1 MTFMRKLATAAVLT
15 AASVAGVSGA
25 AHAEPV
31 FSGNVALT
39 TDYQFRGISQSL
51 ENPAVQGGFDYGNG
65 IFYAGV
71 WGSSIDFGVEGTT
84 EVDLY
89 AGVKP
94 TLGPLTLDFGVIGYL
109 YPGLDDAAAEADYLE
124 IKAAGSISPS
134 PSLTLGAAAFYS
146 PEFTFDGGDAL
157 YLEASGAYA
166 LTDTFSVSGA
176 VGQQSVDAAAYFI
189 DGSTATDSY
198 TTWNLGGTLSAY
210 GFGFDLRYVDT
221 DLDNALAEE
230 RVVLTIKRA
239 L

>member
-1 MTFMRKLATAAVLT
+1 MNMMRKLATAAIVT
-15 AASVAGVSGA
+15 AASVAGASGV

-31 FSGNVALT
+31 FSGNIALT
-39 TDYQFRGISQSL
+39 TDYQFRGVSQSL

-71 WGSSIDFGVEGTT
+71 WGSSIDFGVEGAT

-94 TLGPLTLDFGVIGYL
+94 TLGPISLDLGVIGYL

-124 IKAAGSISPS
+124 FKAAGSINPA
-134 PSLTLGAAAFYS
+134 PGLTLGAGAFYS

-157 YLEASGAYA
+157 YLEANGAFA
-166 LTDTFSVSGA
+166 FSDAFSVSGA

-189 DGSTATDSY
+189 DGTSATDSY
-198 TTWNLGGTLSAY
+198 TTWNIGGALSAY

>member
-1 MTFMRKLATAAVLT
+1 MKTMRKMFTAAVMT
-15 AASVAGVSGA
+15 AASVAGVTGVA
-25 AHAEPV
+25 NAEPV

-71 WGSSIDFGVEGTT
+71 WGSSIDFGVEGTA
-84 EVDLY
+84 EVDLD
-89 AGVKP
+89 AGIKP
-94 TLGPLTLDFGVIGYL
+94 TLGPVTLDLGVIGYL
-109 YPGLDDAAAEADYLE
+109 YPGLDDDAAEADYLE
-124 IKAAGSISPS
+124 LKVGGSIAPAEG
-134 PSLTLGAAAFYS
+134 LTLGAAAFYS
-146 PEFTFDGGDAL
+146 PEFTFDGGDGL

-166 LTDTFSVSGA
+166 LSDALSVSGA
-176 VGQQSVDAAAYFI
+176 VGNQSVDAAAYFI
-189 DGSTATDSY
+189 DGSTLTDSY
-198 TTWNLGGTLSAY
+198 TNWNLGGTVSAY

-230 RVVLTIKRA
+230 RVILTIKRA